1 MRPLLSAALVVW
13 RRLVVFGF
21 RLLYNELAWAYDAVS
36 WVVSRGLWHRWQ
48 WTVWPQLPPA
58 GQVLEVGSGPGHL
71 LADLA
76 TAGYRPAGLDL
87 SPAMLRLARQRLR
100 REGLEV
106 PLCRGQASSLPFA
119 AEAFDAVVVTF
130 PTAFVYDEDWMSQAA
145 RVLQT
150 GGRLIVV
157 EMASFSRTGSL
168 SRCLEW
174 LFRITGQRGPA
185 PDLPGLLRAVGL
197 DARRAE
203 ADVEGTTVEL
213 VLARKGTTDWRD

>member
-13 RRLVVFGF
+13 RRLIDFGF
-21 RLLYNELAWAYDAVS
+21 RLLYNELAWTYDAVS
-36 WVVSRGLWHRWQ
+36 WIVSRGLWRRWQ
-48 WTVWPQLPPA
+48 RTVWPQLPAA
-58 GQVLEVGSGPGHL
+58 GQVLEVGFGPGHL

-76 TAGYRPAGLDL
+76 AAGYRPAGLDL
-87 SPAMLRLARQRLR
+87 SPAMLRLAQQKLR

-130 PTAFVYDEDWMSQAA
+130 PTGFVYDEDWMSQAA
-145 RVLQT
+145 RVLKT
-150 GGRLIVV
+150 GGKLIVV
-157 EMASFSRTGSL
+157 VMASFSRTGSL

-213 VLARKGTTDWRD
+213 VLGRKGTAD